1 MRRFV
6 VTTDILMVAVGSRI
20 EIDADQARARRYALR
35 PVCGDI
41 YEVSTPVGFKRGEI
55 FGCEPAPHPIFCEE
69 FKTDETRATTNDGS
83 LEGMDRKALIQLA
96 EDIGVKLSQ
105 YRSKQVIIDEIRGH
119 RATAGK

>member
-35 PVCGDI
+35 PVCGDV
-41 YEVSTPVGFKRGEI
+41 YEVTTPVGFKRGEVI
-55 FGCEPAPHPIFCEE
+55 GCDPAPHPIFASEIE
-69 FKTDETRATTNDGS
+69 TDENRATTNDGS
-83 LEGMDRKALIQLA
+83 LEAMDRKALIQLA
-96 EDIGVKLSQ
+96 DDIGVKLSQ

-119 RATAGK
+119 RATSGK

>member
-35 PVCGDI
+35 PVCGDV
-41 YEVSTPVGFKRGEI
+41 YEVTTTVGFKRGEVI
-55 FGCEPAPHPIFCEE
+55 GCDPAPHPIFASEIEPEE
-69 FKTDETRATTNDGS
+69 TSSTANDGS

-119 RATAGK
+119 RATA